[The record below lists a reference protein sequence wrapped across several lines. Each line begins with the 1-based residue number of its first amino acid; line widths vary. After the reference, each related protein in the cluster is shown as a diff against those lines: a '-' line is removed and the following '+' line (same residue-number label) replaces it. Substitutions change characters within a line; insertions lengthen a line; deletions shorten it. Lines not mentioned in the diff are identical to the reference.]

1 LGENLKADNNIP
13 HRLVQKMDYST
24 IAKPIGRIAIGFG
37 IVFIIFSAFSA
48 FITYQALSLSQTS
61 YYISSGVLQVNILN
75 AMLPYLLYAAL
86 SFIVA
91 GFTLPYARK
100 HATETPPVT
109 EPDPEM
115 QSTEPQEEPIT
126 E

>member
-1 LGENLKADNNIP
+1 
-13 HRLVQKMDYST
+13 MDYST
-24 IAKPIGRIAIGFG
+24 IARTIGRIAVGFG
-37 IVFIIFSAFSA
+37 VVFIIFSAFSA
-48 FITYQALSLSQTS
+48 FITYQAISLTQG

-100 HATETPPVT
+100 HTTETPVT
-109 EPDPEM
+109 EPEPEM
-115 QSTEPQEEPIT
+115 QPTETQDEPIT